1 MPIFNISNNIKEE
14 FHYRYNIPYPIH
26 IYRYAKTVNERR
38 QLLDYMIKF
47 NVLPSLDII
56 YIETINYCN
65 LACSFCPVGEGQRI
79 NKATM
84 SDELFDHILN
94 LIGQITDKS
103 KVTVCMNG
111 HGEPLLDKDI
121 FKRINKLKQFYPQF
135 RTVLFTNTTLIQD
148 RIDELVKSKLD
159 YLMCDFYNEDD
170 KTKCLELFNEYNI
183 AYNKALD
190 YWGNINNRLNVRYSE
205 VYNTDKSFYNNRL
218 GTVNVGPSD
227 VVDEPC
233 IFPFI
238 QLPIN
243 VNGGIRYCCIDA
255 MDKTVFDNVL
265 NYNNILELWYS
276 KLYNDIRCN
285 LKDSKL
291 KDTAC
296 RQCNNHDYLKFRL
309 IYT

>member
-1 MPIFNISNNIKEE
+1 MFNIPDSIKNT

-26 IYRYAKTVNERR
+26 MYRYAEDINKRK
-38 QLLDYMIKF
+38 QLINYMIKY
-47 NVLPSLDII
+47 NILPSLDII

-65 LACSFCPVGEGQRI
+65 LACSFCPVGEGRRV
-79 NKATM
+79 NKTIM
-84 SDELFDHILN
+84 SEELFNHILY
-94 LIGQITDKS
+94 LIGQIKNKN

-111 HGEPLLDKDI
+111 HGEPLLDDNI
-121 FKRINKLKQFYPQF
+121 FNRINKLKHAYSQF

-148 RIDELVKSKLD
+148 RIEELIKSKLN
-159 YLMCDFYNEDD
+159 YLMCDFYTEDD
-170 KTKCLELFNEYNI
+170 KNKCLQLFDRYNI
-183 AYNKALD
+183 SYNKAPD
-190 YWGNINNRLNVRYSE
+190 YWGDINNKLNIRYSE

-255 MDKTVFDNVL
+255 MDKTVFDNIL
-265 NYNNILELWYS
+265 NYDDMSSLWYS
-276 KLYNDIRCN
+276 ETYNSIRYN

-291 KDTAC
+291 KDDAC
-296 RQCNNHDYLKFRL
+296 KQCNNHDYLKFRL